1 MGQFYKYTEKRTP
14 TMLRLLLI
22 VLVIL
27 PGVTFSNDQLT
38 GVWESE
44 NEDLRLDILDGFKP
58 NRGAILAIENGVETT
73 VGFWETKEFDTS
85 MRIGLE
91 VGVGKIPRG
100 RIPLNG
106 STKSSRNAR
115 ESLKMMSP
123 F

>member
-85 MRIGLE
+85 MRIGWRS
-91 VGVGKIPRG
+91 VSVCDHGFYR
-100 RIPLNG
+100 
-106 STKSSRNAR
+106 
-115 ESLKMMSP
+115 
-123 F
+123 